1 MNGVFWLMKCGMVN
15 SYDRK
20 EVIERL
26 KKGLSKY
33 KKEDK
38 QFSMLLKGIIDK
50 TEHNDTVKIEC
61 KEEIQIVYD
70 NRKEPLVDGNEKI
83 QTVLLKGKNA
93 IRLDE
98 IFFSDEEESNINKE
112 KMMKRKFGFFVID
125 NDEEVKFEG
134 IIACMHND
142 TIQIKRGFY
151 DNRNGQYVQK
161 DLLIIDNLRETGMEN
176 FKGFLI
182 KIATNKLK
190 CGLQIPE
197 IAITKEAME
206 FIEK

>member
-1 MNGVFWLMKCGMVN
+1 MNGVFWLMKCGMAN

-38 QFSMLLKGIIDK
+38 QFSMLLKEIIDK
-50 TEHNDTVKIEC
+50 TEHNDTVTIEC
-61 KEEIQIVYD
+61 NEKIRIVYD

-98 IFFSDEEESNINKE
+98 IFFSDEGESNINKK
-112 KMMKRKFGFFVID
+112 KMMKREFGFFVID
-125 NDEEVKFEG
+125 NDEEGKFEG
-134 IIACMHND
+134 IIACMHNNI
-142 TIQIKRGFY
+142 IQVKRGFY

-161 DLLIIDNLRETGMEN
+161 DLLIIDNLRGTGMEN
-176 FKGFLI
+176 FKGSLI
-182 KIATNKLK
+182 KVATNKLK